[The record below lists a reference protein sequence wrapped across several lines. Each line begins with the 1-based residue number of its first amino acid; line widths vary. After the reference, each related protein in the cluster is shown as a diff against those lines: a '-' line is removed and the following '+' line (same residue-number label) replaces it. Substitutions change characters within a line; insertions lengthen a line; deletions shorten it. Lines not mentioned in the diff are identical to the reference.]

1 MEEVDIDADFSELR
15 NDFRVYEGINEFSTL
30 GDLDFP
36 ITKFSNVTLGNDKI
50 EYGLIGAR
58 DITPEGVILFN
69 ESSKSLKYTGSKKGV
84 EKYKINKG
92 DIILTHTG
100 RTFRSPG
107 VVTEEPTLPYVGHH
121 GLMKISCGADNLE
134 LAFLIKDYISRF
146 NISSYTKDKISAI
159 DVLEKI
165 PIPIIDGKLLYYKD
179 PAMKF
184 RACRAKARR
193 LDKILEV
200 LTRTLLNNG
209 LKGDRDTN
217 KKLYDQVSIA
227 LDKITE
233 AVDIFG
239 SWKEIINSNSFERSS
254 HAKSDERHYKRQ
266 LKQDDKANLKG

>member
-1 MEEVDIDADFSELR
+1 MEEVDIDAYLSRLR
-15 NDFRVYEGINEFSTL
+15 NDLRELHGINEFTTL
-30 GDLDFP
+30 GDLGFP

-100 RTFRSPG
+100 RSFRSTG

-121 GLMKISCGADNLE
+121 GLMKISCGADNFE
-134 LAFLIKDYISRF
+134 LAFFIKDYISRF
-146 NISSYTKDKISAI
+146 NMSSYIKDKISAI

-165 PIPIIDGKLLYYKD
+165 PIPIIDGKVLYYKD

-200 LTRTLLNNG
+200 LTRTLLDNG

-233 AVDIFG
+233 AVDSFG
-239 SWKEIINSNSFERSS
+239 SYKEIMQ
-254 HAKSDERHYKRQ
+254 SDPFRHNHRLGKYYHVPTKTNNI
-266 LKQDDKANLKG
+266 L